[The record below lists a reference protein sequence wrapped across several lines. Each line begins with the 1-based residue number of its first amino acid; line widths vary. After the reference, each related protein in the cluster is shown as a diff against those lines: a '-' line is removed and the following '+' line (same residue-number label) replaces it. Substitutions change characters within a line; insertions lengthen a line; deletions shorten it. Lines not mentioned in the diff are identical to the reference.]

1 MERGCMRRRSVKRE
15 RRWPGRAGDANI
27 CAQKPGVKTSG
38 FHNSKEISEF
48 GLIGSRW
55 TSLIYTAVVRLRKI
69 SQTPR
74 FPPRMSGDPRKPN
87 DGRLD
92 DSADARLARS
102 AAKYGGVGLQ
112 FAASILLFLYA
123 GQWVDRRFGT
133 KPWGILIGVFVGAGA
148 AFYSMYRQLMA
159 DLRREEEAKR
169 K

>member
-1 MERGCMRRRSVKRE
+1 MERGCMRRRSEERE
-15 RRWPGRAGDANI
+15 RTEPGRAGDANI
-27 CAQKPGVKTSG
+27 FKHKPSVKTPG
-38 FHNSKEISEF
+38 FHNSKRIRGF
-48 GLIGSRW
+48 GRIASRW
-55 TSLIYTAVVRLRKI
+55 TSLIFPPVVRLRKI

-74 FPPRMSGDPRKPN
+74 FPPRMPGDPRSPN
-87 DGRLD
+87 GGRFD

-148 AFYSMYRQLMA
+148 AFFSMYRRLMA
-159 DLRREEEAKR
+159 DLRREEEAQR